1 MKKINQI
8 EIGSHTFY
16 FEDDAL
22 LILENYT
29 TRIKELYRDNGE
41 ELKVADVESRISE
54 ICHER
59 IGEKGIVTA
68 QLITD
73 AINIIGIQLD
83 TPNEE
88 KTQETKQKE
97 TQAETPKDESKEPW
111 YRAMLLGSKIFR
123 DTHKGYLAGVLSGLA
138 AYFGISVALLRI
150 LTILLFIVEP
160 VGGIVFI
167 TYIVLWIVFP
177 KATSI
182 IDYTRMHRVKT
193 NGSEESI
200 KNTWK
205 ENYERALLE
214 LEQPTAGGCLPTL
227 VKVLFFILIAIPAIP
242 IGIFLLAI
250 IIMPLIFIYLFME
263 GGLSGLIALPFIVM
277 GIGAITVVAIIIVT
291 LIYWIIKKVR
301 GGKPMKRLT
310 KIVIATMLIVALL
323 VTGAALHH
331 TATLYGG
338 YKNLEQIFTTGFRE
352 LISPAGLSES
362 TFAKLLTGSYTSQ
375 WGEYYS
381 KYPVN
386 ATGNKVFASIW
397 DNNSG
402 LPFIIESIHND
413 CGEYNI
419 YFYQHQGNI
428 NSIAHKIANKEYDA
442 HYTVNT
448 DAIHGNLYFVW
459 DGENNTLYTDEDY
472 CTADGTRNTRL
483 KQGSGALKIGDT
495 SGKDFNFCNA
505 AEKGLTPFSIFFYA
519 DQRRPSLLVGGNS
532 DNEGIEIEPASTY
545 THIKGLHSPVH
556 ATTID
561 HNGQKDTVGLTTNI
575 YLDQDKMNQTL
586 DDVKKLSQAA
596 ECVIKE
602 AQDIVEIKYDIVK

>member
-59 IGEKGIVTA
+59 VGEKGIVTA
-68 QLITD
+68 QLISD

-88 KTQETKQKE
+88 NTQEAKQEEKQE
-97 TQAETPKDESKEPW
+97 EATKDESNEPW
-111 YRAMLLGSKIFR
+111 YRAMLLGNKIFR

-138 AYFGISVALLRI
+138 AYFGTSAALLRI

-167 TYIVLWIVFP
+167 TYIVLWIIFP

-182 IDYTRMHRVKT
+182 IDYARMHRVNTK
-193 NGSEESI
+193 GGEEI
-200 KNTWK
+200 MKITWK

-227 VKVLFFILIAIPAIP
+227 VKALFFILIAIPAIP

-263 GGLSGLIALPFIVM
+263 GGLSGLIALPFLVM

-310 KIVIATMLIVALL
+310 KIVIAIMLFVALL

-338 YKNLEQIFTTGFRE
+338 YKNLEQIITTGFRD
-352 LISPAGLSES
+352 LTSPTGLSGS
-362 TFAKLLTGSYTSQ
+362 TVTSLLTGSYTSRS
-375 WGEYYS
+375 GDFYNNH
-381 KYPVN
+381 PVN

-397 DNNSG
+397 DNSSG

-413 CGEYNI
+413 RGEYNI
-419 YFYQHQGNI
+419 YFYHHQGNLADRI
-428 NSIAHKIANKEYDA
+428 LNKEYDA
-442 HYTVNT
+442 QYTINAE
-448 DAIHGNLYFVW
+448 AIHGNLYFVW

-472 CTADGTRNTRL
+472 STADGTRNTTL
-483 KQGSGALKIGDT
+483 KQGSSALKIGDT
-495 SGKDFNFCNA
+495 SGKDFNFGNA

-519 DQRRPSLLVGGNS
+519 DQRIPSLLVGGDE
-532 DNEGIEIEPASTY
+532 DNAGIEIAPVSTY
-545 THIKGLHSPVH
+545 KSIKGLQLPVH

-561 HNGQKDTVGLTTNI
+561 HNGQKDTVDLTTDI
-575 YLDQDKMNQTL
+575 YLDEDKMNQTL
-586 DDVKKLSQAA
+586 DDVKKLGQAA
-596 ECVIKE
+596 DSIIRN
-602 AQDIVEIKYDIVK
+602 AQDIVNINYNVSK

>member
-29 TRIKELYRDNGE
+29 ARIKELYRDNGE

-59 IGEKGIVTA
+59 VGEKGIVTA
-68 QLITD
+68 QLISD

-83 TPNEE
+83 TPSEE
-88 KTQETKQKE
+88 KTQESKQE
-97 TQAETPKDESKEPW
+97 DTQAEEPKDESNEPW
-111 YRAMLLGSKIFR
+111 YRAMLLGNKIFR

-138 AYFGISVALLRI
+138 AYFGTSAALLRI

-167 TYIVLWIVFP
+167 TYIVLWIIFP

-182 IDYTRMHRVKT
+182 IDYTRMRRV
-193 NGSEESI
+193 
-200 KNTWK
+200 NTKGGEDSVKSMWK

-227 VKVLFFILIAIPAIP
+227 VKALFFLLIAIPAIP

-263 GGLSGLIALPFIVM
+263 GGLSGLIALPFLVM

-291 LIYWIIKKVR
+291 LIYWIIKKAR

-310 KIVIATMLIVALL
+310 KIVIATMLFVALL

-338 YKNLEQIFTTGFRE
+338 YKNLEQIITTGFWDITSPGD
-352 LISPAGLSES
+352 ISGSIFS
-362 TFAKLLTGSYTSQ
+362 KLLTGSYTSSS
-375 WGEYYS
+375 GEFYNT
-381 KYPVN
+381 YPVV

-413 CGEYNI
+413 RGEHNI
-419 YFYQHQGNI
+419 YFYYHQGNLTD
-428 NSIAHKIANKEYDA
+428 KILNKEYDA
-442 HYTVNT
+442 QYTINA
-448 DAIHGNLYFVW
+448 DAIHGNIYFVW

-472 CTADGTRNTRL
+472 STSDGTIRTTF
-483 KQGSGALKIGDT
+483 KQGNGALKIGDT
-495 SGKDFNFCNA
+495 SRKDFNFGNA

-519 DQRRPSLLVGGNS
+519 DQRSPSLLVGGDE
-532 DNEGIEIEPASTY
+532 DNAGIEIAPVSTY
-545 THIKGLHSPVH
+545 KRIKGLQLPVH

-561 HNGQKDTVGLTTNI
+561 HN
-575 YLDQDKMNQTL
+575 
-586 DDVKKLSQAA
+586 
-596 ECVIKE
+596 E
-602 AQDIVEIKYDIVK
+602 

>member
-29 TRIKELYRDNGE
+29 ARIKELYRDNGE

-59 IGEKGIVTA
+59 VGEKGIVTA
-68 QLITD
+68 QLISD

-83 TPNEE
+83 TPSEE
-88 KTQETKQKE
+88 KTQESKQE
-97 TQAETPKDESKEPW
+97 DTQAEEPKDESNEPW
-111 YRAMLLGSKIFR
+111 YRAMLLGNKIFR

-138 AYFGISVALLRI
+138 AYFGTSAALLRI

-167 TYIVLWIVFP
+167 TYIVLWIIFP

-182 IDYTRMHRVKT
+182 IDYARMRRVNTK
-193 NGSEESI
+193 GGEEYVKI
-200 KNTWK
+200 TWK
-205 ENYERALLE
+205 ENYEHALLE

-227 VKVLFFILIAIPAIP
+227 VKALFFILIAIPAIP

-263 GGLSGLIALPFIVM
+263 GGLSGFIALPFLVM

-310 KIVIATMLIVALL
+310 KIVIAIMLFVALL

-338 YKNLEQIFTTGFRE
+338 YKNLEQIITTGFRD
-352 LISPAGLSES
+352 LTSPTGLSGS
-362 TFAKLLTGSYTSQ
+362 TVTSLLTGSYTSRS
-375 WGEYYS
+375 GEYYNNN
-381 KYPVN
+381 PVN

-397 DNNSG
+397 DNSSG

-413 CGEYNI
+413 QGEYNI
-419 YFYQHQGNI
+419 YFYYHQGNLTD
-428 NSIAHKIANKEYDA
+428 KILNKEYDA
-442 HYTVNT
+442 QYTINA
-448 DAIHGNLYFVW
+448 DAIHGNIYFVW

-472 CTADGTRNTRL
+472 STSDGTIRTTF
-483 KQGSGALKIGDT
+483 KQGNGALKIGDT
-495 SGKDFNFCNA
+495 SGKDFNFGNA
-505 AEKGLTPFSIFFYA
+505 AEKGLTPFSIFFYS
-519 DQRRPSLLVGGNS
+519 DQRIPSLLVGGDE
-532 DNEGIEIEPASTY
+532 DNAGIEIAPVSTY
-545 THIKGLHSPVH
+545 KSIKALHLPVH
-556 ATTID
+556 TTTID
-561 HNGQKDTVGLTTNI
+561 HN
-575 YLDQDKMNQTL
+575 
-586 DDVKKLSQAA
+586 
-596 ECVIKE
+596 E
-602 AQDIVEIKYDIVK
+602 